1 VLTTSSDS
9 DRRGTEHDRESRT
22 TSAVCAPSSREN
34 HNHRERE
41 RAATIR
47 TVPIPW
53 AGGLFERKNINIYF
67 FQIKYTESILSNTT
81 RKPLR
86 YEITKMLTA
95 VSKKNK
101 FVVLFAVI
109 FGTLSFPAPK
119 QDLKD
124 YRQYAAGLREHL
136 VIFKRIANVIF

>member
-1 VLTTSSDS
+1 
-9 DRRGTEHDRESRT
+9 
-22 TSAVCAPSSREN
+22 
-34 HNHRERE
+34 
-41 RAATIR
+41 
-47 TVPIPW
+47 
-53 AGGLFERKNINIYF
+53 
-67 FQIKYTESILSNTT
+67 
-81 RKPLR
+81 
-86 YEITKMLTA
+86 MLTA